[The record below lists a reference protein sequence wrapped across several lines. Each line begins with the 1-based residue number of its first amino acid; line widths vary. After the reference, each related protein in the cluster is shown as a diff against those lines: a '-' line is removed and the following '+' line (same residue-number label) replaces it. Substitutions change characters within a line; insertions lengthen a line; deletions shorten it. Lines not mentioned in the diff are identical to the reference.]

1 MNSQLGQIGLIS
13 WQDRRSRRAQS
24 GGGLSLWTVTIV
36 LLTVTGATLLA
47 CQGLGFL
54 HLTGVMVAA
63 PAGLLVLAVTAQI
76 IALIRAGLTWLA
88 G

>member
-24 GGGLSLWTVTIV
+24 GGGLSLWTVALV
-36 LLTVTGATLLA
+36 LCTVAGATLLA

-54 HLTGVMVAA
+54 HLTGIMVAA
-63 PAGLLVLAVTAQI
+63 PAGLLVIAVATQI
-76 IALIRAGLTWLA
+76 VALIRAGLMWL
-88 G
+88 GG